1 MNRKQKQMLKQ
12 RQNTRQ
18 LMGIRR
24 LTLHGVALGSEE
36 LVFFLIYPENL
47 SVLSLDAI
55 GQRARAF
62 TTLLKANPDTELLA
76 LDSQETFQANREFYR
91 MRLEEETNP
100 ALRELLRQD
109 LSHLDA
115 IQSASATAR
124 EFVLIERLDERSAAD
139 ERGLR
144 QREKSLSGYGISLRL
159 AEEQDVK
166 RLLSVYYRQ
175 EMLLEEAENVDG
187 ERAVFQCGQEKK
199 AEEEA

>member
-12 RQNTRQ
+12 RQTTRQ

-24 LTLHGVALGSEE
+24 VTPHGVTVGGEE
-36 LVFFLIYPENL
+36 LVFFLIAPENL
-47 SVLSLDAI
+47 SVLSLEAI
-55 GQRARAF
+55 GQRVRSF
-62 TTLLKANPDTELLA
+62 TALLKANPDTELLA

-109 LSHLDA
+109 LSHLDSV
-115 IQSASATAR
+115 QSAAATAR
-124 EFVLIERLDERSAAD
+124 EFVLIERLDEKSAAD
-139 ERGLR
+139 ESGLR

-175 EMLLEEAENVDG
+175 EMLSEEAENVDG
-187 ERAVFQCGQEKK
+187 ERAVLQRGQEKK
-199 AEEEA
+199 AEKED